1 MYELIILSLL
11 SRHPLHGYLIA
22 RIINDIIGPVAKVS
36 NGTLYPL
43 LTKLESTG
51 LILAAPLPDATP
63 PPDRPTRTVTITEA
77 GQARLHQL
85 MMDTT
90 ANQGDYSRI
99 FRYKVAY
106 LYLVSA
112 QERLHLLNHYS
123 HYCQTHILYYTA
135 EAEDLRFEHE
145 RAGHLAVDAAFLEY
159 TQDMMLHQVSQWQ
172 GEMAWAMRLRDR
184 ERKRHEK
191 ETAG

>member
-1 MYELIILSLL
+1 MGRMYELIILSLL
-11 SRHPLHGYLIA
+11 TRHPLHGYLIA
-22 RIINDIIGPVAKVS
+22 RIINDIIGPVAKLS

-51 LILAAPLPDATP
+51 LIIVAAADEP
-63 PPDRPTRTVTITEA
+63 PHDRQARTFTITEA
-77 GQARLHQL
+77 GQTRLHQL
-85 MMDTT
+85 MMDIS
-90 ANQGDYSRI
+90 ANQGDYSRL

-106 LYLVSA
+106 LYLVTA
-112 QERLHLLNHYS
+112 HERLHLINHYI

-145 RAGHLAVDAAFLEY
+145 RAGHLTVDAPFLEY

-172 GEMAWAMRLRDR
+172 GEMTWAMRLRDR
-184 ERKRHEK
+184 ERTRQEK
-191 ETAG
+191 ETA

>member
-1 MYELIILSLL
+1 MYELVILSLL
-11 SRHPLHGYLIA
+11 GRHPLHGYLIA
-22 RIINDIIGPVAKVS
+22 RIINDIIGPVAKLS
-36 NGTLYPL
+36 NATLYPL

-51 LILAAPLPDATP
+51 LILAAPVDNATP
-63 PPDRPTRTVTITEA
+63 LHDRQARTFTITEA

-90 ANQGDYSRI
+90 ANQGDYSRL

-106 LYLVSA
+106 LYLVSV
-112 QERLHLLNHYS
+112 QERLHLINHYI

-135 EAEDLRFEHE
+135 EAEDLLFEHQ

-159 TQDMMLHQVSQWQ
+159 TQEMMLHQVGQWQ
-172 GEMAWAMRLRDR
+172 GEMAWATRLRDR
-184 ERKRHEK
+184 EHARTEK
-191 ETAG
+191 ETV

>member
-11 SRHPLHGYLIA
+11 IRHPLHGYLIA
-22 RIINDIIGPVAKVS
+22 RISNDIIGPVAKIS

-51 LILAAPLPDATP
+51 LIQAAPLDDTP
-63 PPDRPTRTVTITEA
+63 PSHDRQARTFTITDA
-77 GQARLHQL
+77 GRARLHQL

-90 ANQGDYSRI
+90 TNQSDYSRI

-106 LYLVSA
+106 LYLVTA
-112 QERLHLLNHYS
+112 QERLHLINHYS
-123 HYCQTHILYYTA
+123 HFCQTHILYYTA
-135 EAEDLRFEHE
+135 EAEDLLFEHE

-159 TQDMMLHQVSQWQ
+159 TQEMMRHQVSQWQ
-172 GEMAWAMRLRDR
+172 GEMAWALRLRDR
-184 ERKRHEK
+184 ERARLEK